1 MTVKTTISKQWKGKE
16 VQIQGKK
23 VVNKSS
29 YEIGLAIEGQAKLL
43 CAVNWG
49 YLAASIT
56 TQAFDKGTSP
66 ENPAMFQDI
75 TPYGKPPS
83 LSEFDMQIESPN
95 TDNLV
100 LVGTPVFYGPYVEFG
115 TVRNNA
121 QPFLRPSMDLAMGK
135 SLTIIESNGKM
146 VFKDYLK

>member
-1 MTVKTTISKQWKGKE
+1 MTVKTTISKQWNGKE
-16 VQIQGKK
+16 VKIKGKK

-29 YEIGLAIEGQAKLL
+29 YEIGLVIEGQAKLL
-43 CAVNWG
+43 CAINWG

-56 TQAFDKGTSP
+56 TQAFDKGTNP

-75 TPYGKPPS
+75 TPYGAPPS

-115 TVRNNA
+115 TVKNNA

-146 VFKDYLK
+146 AFKGYLK